1 MSQQPPLASM
11 ARQSVL
17 DGDPATAHRQVSRL
31 IADVTGSAVRSA
43 TINADQYSLNSLN
56 GQAVLETGD
65 RYFFK
70 FHSEEGEDAT
80 ITEYYNAEMLREN
93 GYLVDVPTF
102 ANGEP
107 GRQILLYRLREDARL
122 ADVARASELG
132 LAAAGTPGDAGLPGP
147 ATADEIV
154 RAQEQRDRRNADCLL
169 ATLHETTA
177 ADVAAE
183 PIHQLFHHRLVSPA
197 QPGSAPVPA
206 GRGGRVASFYV
217 GQDFQLGE
225 LSIPWAELADL
236 TWTINGIDYGQSLG
250 SLFDE
255 AGDRL
260 APARL
265 DESGAVIAHGD
276 DHNANIW
283 FTRTGDDA
291 EGVELVAFDPAFA
304 GRHVPTLLADVKAT
318 FHNVFAHPLWLYEPG
333 AATERYTV
341 SVRRDGDRLH
351 VEHDWRLS
359 PLREAFLASKEAN
372 LWRPLLQELANR
384 GALPADWERVVRLA
398 LMLCPTLVMN
408 LRAGAASGHTP
419 TSSVIALS
427 QAISA
432 GSEPTAGTDRFSA
445 FIAAITPAG
454 VA

>member
-1 MSQQPPLASM
+1 MSQLPPLATM
-11 ARQSVL
+11 ARQSIL
-17 DGDPATAHRQVSRL
+17 DGDPETAQHLVSRL
-31 IADVTGSAVRSA
+31 ISEVTGSPVRSA
-43 TINADQYSLNSLN
+43 SINADQYSLNSLN
-56 GQAVLETGD
+56 GLAVLEQGD

-70 FHSEEGEDAT
+70 FHSEEGEDTT

-93 GYLVDVPTF
+93 GYLVDVPVF

-122 ADVARASELG
+122 ADVARAHELG
-132 LAAAGTPGDAGLPGP
+132 LAAPGTPGGASAPARP

-154 RAQEQRDRRNADCLL
+154 RAQEQRDRRNTECLL
-169 ATLHETTA
+169 ATLHEASVTEI
-177 ADVAAE
+177 AAE
-183 PIHQLFHHRLVSPA
+183 PLHQLFHHRLTSPG
-197 QPGSAPVPA
+197 QPA
-206 GRGGRVASFYV
+206 GRGGRVKSFYE

-225 LSIPWAELADL
+225 LSIPWHELADL
-236 TWTINGIDYGQSLG
+236 QWTINGVEYGRTLG

-260 APARL
+260 APERL
-265 DESGAVIAHGD
+265 TDSGAVIAHGD

-283 FTRTGDDA
+283 FTRDGDD
-291 EGVELVAFDPAFA
+291 VELVAFDPAFA

-341 SVRRDGDRLH
+341 SVRRDGDRLQ
-351 VEHDWRLS
+351 VEHDWALS
-359 PLREAFLASKEAN
+359 PLRERFLASKEEN
-372 LWRPLLQELANR
+372 LWRPLLRELAGR
-384 GALPADWERVVRLA
+384 SWLPADWERVVRLA

-427 QAISA
+427 QAVSA
-432 GSEPTAGTDRFSA
+432 GSAPTVGSDRFA
-445 FIAAITPAG
+445 DFFAAITPHGA
-454 VA
+454 